1 MQLRGQV
8 SEFTEMSDPAHLKGK
23 YESNLN
29 FQPEEAFESVVT
41 SSPAVFS
48 IGWSGFDS

>member
-1 MQLRGQV
+1 MAEHQLGAQV

-29 FQPEEAFESVVT
+29 FQQDEAFESVVT

-48 IGWSGFDS
+48 IGW

>member
-1 MQLRGQV
+1 MQLGAQV
-8 SEFTEMSDPAHLKGK
+8 SEFTEMSDLAHLKGK

-48 IGWSGFDS
+48 IGW

>member
-1 MQLRGQV
+1 MQLGAQV

-29 FQPEEAFESVVT
+29 FQPEEASESIVT
-41 SSPAVFS
+41 SSQAGFS
-48 IGWSGFDS
+48 IGW

>member
-1 MQLRGQV
+1 MHLSAQV
-8 SEFTEMSDPAHLKGK
+8 SEFTEMSDLAHLKGK

-48 IGWSGFDS
+48 IGW

>member
-1 MQLRGQV
+1 MQQIGQV
-8 SEFTEMSDPAHLKGK
+8 SEFTEMSDPAHLKVK

-41 SSPAVFS
+41 SSTAVFS